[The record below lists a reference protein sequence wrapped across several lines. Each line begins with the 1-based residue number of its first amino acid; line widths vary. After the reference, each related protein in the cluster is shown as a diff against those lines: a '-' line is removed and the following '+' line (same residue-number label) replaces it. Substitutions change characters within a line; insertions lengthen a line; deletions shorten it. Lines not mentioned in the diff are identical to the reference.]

1 MVTIFNKSNRPIGI
15 GKQSVLPD
23 REIKVKDKEV
33 FCEVFDENGAPTG
46 KKQILPGLKALEMIG
61 FVTIKVD
68 EEPKPEPK
76 PEEEKKAEEPV
87 AEEKPKAKKG
97 RKPKEE

>member
-23 REIKVKDKEV
+23 KEIKVKDKEA

-61 FVTIKVD
+61 FVTITVE
-68 EEPKPEPK
+68 EEPSPEPK
-76 PEEEKKAEEPV
+76 KAEKKAEETS
-87 AEEKPKAKKG
+87 AEEKPKAKRG

>member
-23 REIKVKDKEV
+23 KEIKVKDKEA

-61 FVTIKVD
+61 FVTIKVE
-68 EEPKPEPK
+68 EEPSPEPK
-76 PEEEKKAEEPV
+76 KAEKNVEEPSV
-87 AEEKPKAKKG
+87 EEKPKAKRG